1 MEPIVEKDSVVTAL
15 IILGAIFLLFIGGV
29 LGLAYMGGVFTGKD
43 AVAANDRRILQQEA
57 LLKPAPVTAPEPA
70 KR

>member
-1 MEPIVEKDSVVTAL
+1 MEPIVEKDSVATAL

-43 AVAANDRRILQQEA
+43 AVAANDRRILQQA
-57 LLKPAPVTAPEPA
+57 QLKPSPATAPEPA